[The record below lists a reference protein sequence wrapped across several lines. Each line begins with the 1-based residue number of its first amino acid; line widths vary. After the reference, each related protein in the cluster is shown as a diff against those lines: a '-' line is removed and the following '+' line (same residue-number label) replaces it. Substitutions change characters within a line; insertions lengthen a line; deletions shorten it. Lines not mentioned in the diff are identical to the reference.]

1 MPAISDVDGKFEIMN
16 DLLTHSPT
24 GVTTI
29 ASKKGKN
36 KLTVVASPGTTL
48 SCFPATGRLR
58 RSSPTLSSINVNF
71 HKWEL
76 ASVNLHICISHCH
89 YCQNLLKMLCKLFP
103 SHFTQEVAH
112 VSALH
117 LLVRTSVQNTKSK
130 EDFEIKLG
138 K

>member
-1 MPAISDVDGKFEIMN
+1 M
-16 DLLTHSPT
+16 
-24 GVTTI
+24 
-29 ASKKGKN
+29 
-36 KLTVVASPGTTL
+36 ASPGTTL
-48 SCFPATGRLR
+48 ICLPATGRLR
-58 RSSPTLSSINVNF
+58 RSSPALSSINANF
-71 HKWEL
+71 LKWEL

-130 EDFEIKLG
+130 EDFEIRFGNITWTMAFVVERKFLMRIADVVVRSKLWNP